1 MKKQLLIFICLFSSF
16 EVKSE
21 QIFITCEM
29 KHVKKIGSDGVDLM
43 KEWDWLGEG
52 TYTQEFFVDSK
63 KKIFVYPNLID
74 LFNPE
79 ELFRFEFSP
88 HKIYK
93 EKHTYQKFPTLDKFF
108 DLNRITGE
116 ITVEQKPGNQSEKFY
131 TLIHGTC
138 EKIKRK
144 I

>member
-63 KKIFVYPNLID
+63 KKDIEKRLFKRENFD
-74 LFNPE
+74 RKLFNK
-79 ELFRFEFSP
+79 FEKLQFSSLYKKKKS
-88 HKIYK
+88 HFIIKNDFKKQSVKNEIKNILKKI
-93 EKHTYQKFPTLDKFF
+93 L
-108 DLNRITGE
+108 
-116 ITVEQKPGNQSEKFY
+116 
-131 TLIHGTC
+131 
-138 EKIKRK
+138 
-144 I
+144 